1 MINTISIKT
10 PKGNF
15 LLILRCQS
23 TYKILIKRGDY
34 MAIKER
40 MSTTSVQF
48 TLSQYETATEIM
60 EQYGIKSFSEYIRNA
75 LDFYNDYKLK
85 N

>member
-60 EQYGIKSFSEYIRNA
+60 EQDGIKSFSEYIRNA
-75 LDFYNDYKLK
+75 LDFYNDYRLK

>member
-48 TLSQYETATEIM
+48 SESQYKLTKKFMKEDDI
-60 EQYGIKSFSEYIRNA
+60 ISFAEYIRNA
-75 LDFYNDYKLK
+75 LDFYNDYRLK